1 MTERARLMYDYHT
14 RARIAANP
22 IPVCTGMPFF
32 FGGNEMHHILSAAV
46 LLIAGIFLVAKGG
59 DRFVDS
65 AKLDCQSR
73 RNPCFHYRRYHCQ
86 HRHHVAGNNRFSYG
100 CYARIH

>member
-1 MTERARLMYDYHT
+1 MHRHA
-14 RARIAANP
+14 
-22 IPVCTGMPFF
+22 VF